1 MKSVTEWKMYLA
13 GEWRGSPDALEVRFP
28 YDQRLVASVPLAG
41 AAELSAAI
49 DRAEAALPAGRE
61 LPSHARAKILEQV
74 SDGIAERRQE
84 FARTLT
90 LENGKAIKDADGE
103 VGRAIATFALGA
115 EEAKR
120 LPGEVLDLDWVAG
133 QEHRVGIVRR
143 FVRGVV
149 GGITPFNFPLNLVA
163 HKVAPAI
170 ACGAPIVLKPASQT
184 PLSALLLAELIDQTD
199 LPHGM
204 LSVLPCRGAEAAPLI
219 EDPRVKVLT
228 FTGSP
233 AVGWK
238 LRQRAPKK
246 QVVLELGGNAG
257 VIVHHDADLD
267 YAVAR
272 IVVGG
277 YALAG
282 QSCISV
288 QRVYVQQQVYDTFL
302 KEFCA
307 RVAALKLGDP
317 LDPATDVGTLVDQAA
332 AERTEQW
339 VVEAQQ
345 GGAKVLVG
353 GRRSGRAFEPTVLVD
368 VPPGAKVCR
377 QEVFAPVTVVFPYS
391 DFEAALEAVND
402 SDYGLQAGVF
412 TSDLKRIE
420 SAYRKLEVGGVIV
433 GDVPTYRA
441 DHMPYGGAKD
451 SGFGREGVRYAIED
465 YTERKILVLNLR

>member
-1 MKSVTEWKMYLA
+1 MNAAKQWKMYLA
-13 GEWRGSPDALEVRFP
+13 GEWRGSDRPLEVRFP
-28 YDQRLVASVPLAG
+28 YDERLVATVPLAS
-41 AAELSAAI
+41 AAELTEAI
-49 DRAEAALPAGRE
+49 EQAHAALPAGRE
-61 LPSHARAKILEQV
+61 LPSHARARVLQSV
-74 SDGIAERRQE
+74 SEGIAQRRDE

-90 LENGKAIKDADGE
+90 LENGKAIKDAQGE
-103 VGRAIATFALGA
+103 VARAITTFALGA

-120 LPGEVLDLDWVAG
+120 LPGEVLDLDLAAG

-184 PLSALLLAELIDQTD
+184 PLSALLLAEQIDQAG

-204 LSVLPCRGAEAAPLI
+204 LSVLPCRGADASPLV

-233 AVGWK
+233 AVGWG
-238 LRQRAPKK
+238 LRARAPKK

-257 VIVHHDADLD
+257 VIVHHDADLE

-272 IVVGG
+272 IVLGG

-288 QRVYVQQQVYDTFL
+288 QRIYVQQEIYDAFL
-302 KEFCA
+302 KQFSV
-307 RVAALKLGDP
+307 RVAALRVGDP
-317 LDPATDVGTLVDQAA
+317 FDPMTDVGTMVDQAA

-339 VVEAQQ
+339 VAEAKSA
-345 GGAKVLVG
+345 GAKVLVG
-353 GRRSGRAFEPTVLVD
+353 GSRRGRSFEPTVLVE
-368 VPPGAKVCR
+368 VPPQAKVCR
-377 QEVFAPVTVVFPYS
+377 QEVFAPVTVVFPYQ
-391 DFEAALEAVND
+391 DFDQALAAVND

-412 TSDLKRIE
+412 TSDLLRVE
-420 SAYRKLEVGGVIV
+420 RAYRELEVGGVIV
-433 GDVPTYRA
+433 GDIPTFRA

-451 SGFGREGVRYAIED
+451 SGIGREGVRYAIED

>member
-1 MKSVTEWKMYLA
+1 LA
-13 GEWRGSPDALEVRFP
+13 GEWRGAAQTLEVRFP
-28 YDQRLVASVPLAG
+28 YDQRQVATVPLAS
-41 AAELSAAI
+41 AAELTAAI
-49 DRAEAALPAGRE
+49 ERAHRALPAGRE
-61 LPSHARAKILEQV
+61 LPSHARAQV
-74 SDGIAERRQE
+74 LQSVSQGLAARRDE
-84 FARTLT
+84 FARNLT
-90 LENGKAIKDADGE
+90 LESGKAIKDALGE
-103 VGRAIATFALGA
+103 VDRAVSTFALGA

-120 LPGEVLDLDWVAG
+120 LGGEVLDLDLAVG
-133 QEHRVGIVRR
+133 QENRIGIVRR

-184 PLSALLLAELIDQTD
+184 PLSALLLAELIDRAG

-204 LSVLPCRGAEAAPLI
+204 LSVLPCRAAEASPLV

-233 AVGWK
+233 AVGWE
-238 LRQRAPKK
+238 LRARAPKK

-267 YAVAR
+267 YAIGR
-272 IVVGG
+272 IVAGG

-288 QRVYVQQQVYDTFL
+288 QRIYVQQEIYAAFL
-302 KEFCA
+302 QEFRS
-307 RVAALKLGDP
+307 RVAALRLGDP
-317 LDPATDVGTLVDQAA
+317 LDSETDVGTMVDQAA

-339 VVEAQQ
+339 VSQAKSA
-345 GGAKVLVG
+345 GAKVLVG
-353 GRRSGRAFEPTVLVD
+353 GRRQGRAFEPTILVD
-368 VPPGAKVCR
+368 VPPEAKVCR
-377 QEVFAPVTVVFPYS
+377 SEVFAPVTVVFPY
-391 DFEAALEAVND
+391 DQFESALAAVND

-412 TSDLKRIE
+412 TSDLKRAE
-420 SAYRKLEVGGVIV
+420 RAYRELEVGGVIL

-451 SGFGREGVRYAIED
+451 SGIGREGVRYAIED

>member
-1 MKSVTEWKMYLA
+1 MNGTKQWKAYLA
-13 GEWRGSPDALEVRFP
+13 GEWRGSARTLEVRFP
-28 YDQRLVASVPLAG
+28 YDQRLVATVPLAG
-41 AAELSAAI
+41 AAELTEAI
-49 DRAEAALPAGRE
+49 AKAHAALPAGRE
-61 LPSHARAKILEQV
+61 LPAHARGKILQSV
-74 SDGIAERRQE
+74 SDGIAERREE
-84 FARTLT
+84 FGRTLT
-90 LENGKAIKDADGE
+90 LENGKAIKDALGE
-103 VGRAIATFALGA
+103 VDRAISTFTLGA

-120 LPGEVLDLDWVAG
+120 LPGEVLDLDLVPG
-133 QEHRVGIVRR
+133 QENRVGIVRR

-163 HKVAPAI
+163 HKIAPAI

-184 PLSALLLAELIDQTD
+184 PLSALLLAELIDQAG

-204 LSVLPCRGAEAAPLI
+204 LSVLPCRGADAGALV

-233 AVGWK
+233 AVGWE
-238 LRQRAPKK
+238 LRARAPKK

-257 VIVHHDADLD
+257 VIVHHDAELE

-277 YALAG
+277 YATAG

-288 QRVYVQQQVYDTFL
+288 QRIYVQQEIYDLFL
-302 KEFCA
+302 KEFCT

-317 LDPATDVGTLVDQAA
+317 LDPKTDVGTMVDKAA

-339 VVEAQQ
+339 VAEATSA
-345 GGAKVLVG
+345 GAKVLVG
-353 GRRSGRAFEPTVLVD
+353 GHRHGRAFEPTVLVE
-368 VPPGAKVCR
+368 VPPQAKVCR
-377 QEVFAPVTVVFPYS
+377 QEVFAPVTVVFPYQE
-391 DFEAALEAVND
+391 FESALAAVND

-412 TSDLKRIE
+412 TSDLRRVE
-420 SAYRKLEVGGVIV
+420 RAYRELEVGGVIV

-441 DHMPYGGAKD
+441 DNMPYGGAKD
-451 SGFGREGVRYAIED
+451 SGIGREGVRYAIED